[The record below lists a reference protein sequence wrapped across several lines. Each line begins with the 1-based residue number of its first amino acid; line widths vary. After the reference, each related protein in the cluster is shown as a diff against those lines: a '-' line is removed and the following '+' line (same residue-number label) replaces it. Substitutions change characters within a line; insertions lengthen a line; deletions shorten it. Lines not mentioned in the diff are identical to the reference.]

1 MPDPQSVE
9 SVVAAAGTPLERLDP
24 TRLGPYTVLRRL
36 GTGGMGVV
44 YLARTVTWRLVAI
57 KVIRSDISNSLAFR
71 ANFRREAVTARRV
84 ARFCTAE
91 VLDFDP
97 DAEQPYLVT
106 EYIEGPTLAAT
117 VASGGPLPSAN
128 TERLAVAVGA
138 ALTAIH
144 EAGVVHQDL
153 KPANV
158 LMSHFGPRVIDFGIA
173 RSVDAAT
180 GTSLELRG
188 LGTPAFMAPEQA
200 RGETVTAAADVFAWG
215 GVVAF
220 AGTGHCAFGEGAPE
234 AVLYRAAR
242 EEPQLQGLEPG
253 LRRLV
258 GRALSK
264 DPADRPS
271 ATELLWSMLGSPPDE
286 QQEAV
291 TQIMHGWTSPRT
303 EPTTRPPTAGTTD
316 TLMLTPG
323 RPVAGSAPA
332 RAGPAGS
339 APARAGPAGSA
350 PVRASS
356 APARQTGRAM
366 RSRPPGGADPRHR
379 TGMDG
384 PDVPA
389 RPVVPPAD
397 GGFDTR
403 GGSEPRPR
411 RIPRP
416 PPRLL
421 KVTVAVLGL
430 LVTALLAGLVIPSW
444 ISSNEAAAGVT
455 REPVFTP
462 GPNPFLP
469 PVGTDRPGVQ
479 PPPGVGR
486 TYPGNTEG
494 LYAGTPNRPS
504 CDTGRM
510 AELLRN
516 NPDRAAAWSDV
527 LGIRS
532 QDTMSYFRTLTPVIL
547 RTDTFVTN
555 HRFVGSHAVGFPAV
569 LQAGTAVLVD
579 QYGTPVTKCYCGNP
593 LTRPSAYSNPTF
605 TGPGW
610 PAFSPATVT
619 TVEPTP
625 GPMASFTLVDPS
637 TKRAFVR
644 PGGTA
649 GGNDQPYTPGPS
661 PRNPSP
667 SVVPSGGSP
676 SVGPSP
682 GGGSSGG
689 GSSSGGSSGGS
700 PSVGPSPGGGSS
712 GGSSVEPSPGGSSV
726 GPLSGGGSSGGSPPV
741 GPSSGGGSSGGSSV
755 GPPSG
760 GAPS

>member
-1 MPDPQSVE
+1 MPDPKSVE
-9 SVVAAAGTPLERLDP
+9 SVAAAAGAPLERLDP

-36 GTGGMGVV
+36 GKGGMGVV
-44 YLARTVTWRLVAI
+44 YLARTVTWHLVAI

-71 ANFRREAVTARRV
+71 ANFRREAATARRV

-117 VASGGPLPSAN
+117 VASSGPLPSAN

-173 RSVDAAT
+173 RSLDAAT

-234 AVLYRAAR
+234 VVLYRAAR

-258 GRALSK
+258 EQTLSK
-264 DPADRPS
+264 NPADRPS

-286 QQEAV
+286 QQAAV

-303 EPTTRPPTAGTTD
+303 EPTTRPSTAGTTD
-316 TLMLTPG
+316 TLILTPSRSAAG
-323 RPVAGSAPA
+323 PAPAGSEAA
-332 RAGPAGS
+332 HAGPAGS
-339 APARAGPAGSA
+339 APARPADHAGRG
-350 PVRASS
+350 
-356 APARQTGRAM
+356 GL
-366 RSRPPGGADPRHR
+366 PGGADPRHR
-379 TGMDG
+379 SGMAG
-384 PDVPA
+384 PAVPA
-389 RPVVPPAD
+389 RPAVPPAD
-397 GGFDTR
+397 GGFDTQSR
-403 GGSEPRPR
+403 SEPRPR

-416 PPRLL
+416 PPRLV
-421 KVTVAVLGL
+421 KTTVAVLGL
-430 LVTALLAGLVIPSW
+430 LVTALLAGLIISSW
-444 ISSNEAAAGVT
+444 ISSNEAAADVT
-455 REPVFTP
+455 REPVFTA

-479 PPPGVGR
+479 PPPGVR
-486 TYPGNTEG
+486 RIYPGNTEG

-504 CDTGRM
+504 CDTDRM
-510 AELLRN
+510 AELLRR
-516 NPDRAAAWSDV
+516 NPDRAAAWSEV

-547 RTDTFVTN
+547 RTDTYVTN
-555 HRFVGSHAVGFPAV
+555 HRFVGSHAAGFPAV
-569 LQAGTAVLVD
+569 LQAGTAVLID

-610 PAFSPATVT
+610 PAFSPTTVT
-619 TVEPTP
+619 TIERTP

-637 TKRAFVR
+637 TERAFVR

-649 GGNDQPYTPGPS
+649 GGNDRPYTPGPS
-661 PRNPSP
+661 TPNPSP
-667 SVVPSGGSP
+667 SVVPSSGSP
-676 SVGPSP
+676 SLGPSP
-682 GGGSSGG
+682 GGGSSVGPSSGG
-689 GSSSGGSSGGS
+689 ASSGGSS
-700 PSVGPSPGGGSS
+700 SVGPSPGGGSS
-712 GGSSVEPSPGGSSV
+712 GGSSSVGPSPGG
-726 GPLSGGGSSGGSPPV
+726 GSSV
-741 GPSSGGGSSGGSSV
+741 GPSSGGGSSVGPSSGGGSSDASSV
-755 GPPSG
+755 GPSSG